1 MRCFSSHLL
10 TGKILRREPKRMKL
24 QHAATVALVGWC
36 LMRAPLLLLRV
47 SHNAQA
53 IHADTAAPLSW
64 WITVETFPTLKE
76 CDAHR
81 GAIPWE
87 QCVATD
93 DPRLKQ
99 K

>member
-1 MRCFSSHLL
+1 
-10 TGKILRREPKRMKL
+10 MKL
-24 QHAATVALVGWC
+24 QHAATVALVDWC

-47 SHNAQA
+47 SHNAQP